1 MVRVSASMTG
11 LYGGSH
17 NRDLTARGGLEK
29 VIPRGRTR
37 VGTLIYDGAD
47 GFTFDDRVLAHLQAV
62 VQTKLRR
69 REGFLLIW
77 TDRTAGPDGVLR
89 SIWLD
94 PSISLQFVFA
104 RPELPELNRDWLTIL
119 GERANSNSGLM
130 LEDDL
135 RAEIRE
141 ELPEGTYR
149 ASRTRNGKRREG
161 A

>member
-1 MVRVSASMTG
+1 M
-11 LYGGSH
+11 
-17 NRDLTARGGLEK
+17 
-29 VIPRGRTR
+29 
-37 VGTLIYDGAD
+37 GTLIYDGAD

-62 VQTKLRR
+62 IQTKLRR

-77 TDRTAGPDGVLR
+77 MDRTAGPEAILR

-104 RPELPELNRDWLTIL
+104 KPVLPELNRDWLTIL
-119 GERANSNSGLM
+119 SERANSNSGLM
-130 LEDDL
+130 LEDEL

-141 ELPEGTYR
+141 EMPQGSYR
-149 ASRTRNGKRREG
+149 ESKAKNGKRQNG